1 MLSISDAW
9 IKAAF
14 EQRTL
19 EIVYVKANAV
29 HETIREVEPSFAG
42 WDQNSNVRGLFGHCY
57 LRDQVRCFKP
67 ERVWRWKYIGA
78 SFQSLDPIDN
88 ELNTLYNDRELEN
101 QTWDENQ
108 GEDYGYQQFL
118 EFERNLTRNACTEIK
133 ETIIEQN
140 PSSHLIIQ
148 LENYMRSDMSIRV
161 SVIDSLLRI
170 YFEEAIVQA
179 NQEDKEIIEIIKK
192 RLEPST

>member
-1 MLSISDAW
+1 MCEVYLV
-9 IKAAF
+9 
-14 EQRTL
+14 
-19 EIVYVKANAV
+19 IVTC
-29 HETIREVEPSFAG
+29 ETKCVV
-42 WDQNSNVRGLFGHCY
+42 SNL
-57 LRDQVRCFKP
+57 
-67 ERVWRWKYIGA
+67 
-78 SFQSLDPIDN
+78 N
-88 ELNTLYNDRELEN
+88 ESGDGELEN